1 MPDHHEAES
10 SSPTRSRLVALVAVL
25 LVLAALHF
33 ARPVMLPF
41 VAGLLIATLSWPAF
55 HWLKGR
61 IPRGLALLATV
72 LLVTITALA
81 LIGAVGWGAASV
93 VDRLRDQPERIRA
106 LQQRANAATQRFGIS
121 FPALGG
127 GAGQGAAQ
135 GAGSGQGAGQ
145 GGAQGAGSGQGAS
158 AGQGQGQGG
167 GKDSAGGT
175 VRSDLAKRFGVGVYS
190 TLGYL
195 ALAIGF
201 AALTLAELPVTR
213 EKIGLRFGRGQASRM
228 LSIGSELADAMR
240 RYMKVKTITSVIA
253 GVSTGALSLIFG
265 IEFAALWAF
274 LAFLFEYVPTIGS
287 ILAVVPPVAYAFVQ
301 FDSLTKP
308 LIALGVFTVAQLF
321 LGNYV
326 DPRIEG
332 RLLSLSPLV
341 VLLSIVF
348 WAWLWGAPGSLLG
361 VPIAVA
367 VTVVTRHFA
376 STRWIWAILTEPDDE
391 ERGDGQRG
399 GSPKPGVSR

>member
-1 MPDHHEAES
+1 MADHPEAES
-10 SSPTRSRLVALVAVL
+10 SSPTRSRLVAVVAVL

-41 VAGLLIATLSWPAF
+41 VAGLLIAALSWPAF

-61 IPRGLALLATV
+61 LPRGLALLATV
-72 LLVTITALA
+72 LLVTVTTLA
-81 LIGAVGWGAASV
+81 LFGAVGWGAASV

-121 FPALGG
+121 FPLLGG
-127 GAGQGAAQ
+127 GTGQGAGAAQ
-135 GAGSGQGAGQ
+135 GASPEQGARSGQGESSRQGQ
-145 GGAQGAGSGQGAS
+145 A
-158 AGQGQGQGG
+158 QGQGG
-167 GKDSAGGT
+167 GGGSAGGT
-175 VRSDLAKRFGVGVYS
+175 DRSDLAKRFGVGVYS
-190 TLGYL
+190 TFGYL

-201 AALTLAELPVTR
+201 AALALAELPVTR
-213 EKIGLRFGRGQASRM
+213 EKLGLRFGTVQAGRI
-228 LSIGSELADAMR
+228 LAIGGELADAMR

-253 GVSTGALSLIFG
+253 GISTGALSLIFG

-287 ILAVVPPVAYAFVQ
+287 ILAVVPPVAYAFIQ

-367 VTVVTRHFA
+367 VTVVTRHFE

-391 ERGDGQRG
+391 ERAGDQRG
-399 GSPKPGVSR
+399 GSPKPGVRR